1 MTYVDMKYTSLFWK
15 LGFVEE
21 TTDIYIKNYSGS
33 YQIYIQAENQD
44 IDYGGNTCSNTNIPT
59 TLYEHKDFV
68 VLECVNKLLKKG
80 YSRKNLQI
88 NSNAE
93 SKETPDIIVYND
105 LGDNLF
111 AIHCKRWA
119 KDYEEELAILKKG
132 EGVLFSYFKK
142 NKKLRYLCLY
152 TSRLDGGLLEYKNSI
167 ILIPLVNNNIKIYHL
182 GIFEDNIKPY
192 SAVLS
197 LSEKDKL
204 SFFNK
209 LNVDALTDNYIE
221 DYLIEEGV
229 LIKYMGERDKITIP
243 SNVQRIG
250 TGAFWNC
257 TSLKSV
263 EIPNGVKCIGGDA
276 F

>member
-21 TTDIYIKNYSGS
+21 TTDIYIKNYSPS
-33 YQIYIQAENQD
+33 YQIYIQAEKQEIN
-44 IDYGGNTCSNTNIPT
+44 YGENSHSNSNIPT

-68 VLECVNKLLKKG
+68 VLECVNKLLEKG
-80 YSRKNLQI
+80 YSRNNLQI
-88 NSNAE
+88 NGNAE
-93 SKETPDIIVYND
+93 SNELPDIIVYND
-105 LGDNLF
+105 LGDYLF
-111 AIHCKRWA
+111 AIHCKRWGR
-119 KDYEEELAILKKG
+119 DYEEELAIFKKG

-152 TSRLDGGLLEYKNSI
+152 TSRLDGGLLEYKN
-167 ILIPLVNNNIKIYHL
+167 
-182 GIFEDNIKPY
+182 
-192 SAVLS
+192 
-197 LSEKDKL
+197 
-204 SFFNK
+204 FFNK
-209 LNVDALTDNYIE
+209 LNADALTDNYIE
-221 DYLIEEGV
+221 DYLIEKGV

-263 EIPNGVKCIGGDA
+263 EIPNGVKCIGGDV